1 MAARDGFRDTNG
13 NMLVRAGTGTILSVG
28 GELMLKVVEKI
39 ARKNGVDIDKVKK
52 WGIENDKEISSLSML
67 SRA

>member
-1 MAARDGFRDTNG
+1 MAIRDGFRNTHG
-13 NMLVRAGTGTILSVG
+13 NPIARVGTGTIISAG

-39 ARKNGVDIDKVKK
+39 ARKNGVDIEKVKRY
-52 WGIENDKEISSLSML
+52 GIENISEITSLSNM